1 MKKHGFLVLGV
12 LLALALIFFAS
23 GCSKSKRSDGKL
35 HLYNWTYYTPDEIVA
50 KFKEETGIEIVID
63 NFASNE
69 EMFAKIMAGGN
80 HGYDIIFPS
89 SDYTSIMI
97 TKGLLE
103 EIDHSKI
110 PNLKYIDP
118 MVAEKADYDPD
129 FKYSVPYFMGSSGIA
144 VNTARVPADYER
156 SWNIFADERM
166 AGRMSLLD
174 DMREVMGAA
183 LKQLGYSGN
192 TKDPAELD
200 EAMDL
205 IITKWKPNIVKFD
218 SESFGKA
225 FSRNEF
231 YVVQAYPENVF
242 AELPEESW
250 DSIDFFIPEEGG
262 MMYIDN
268 MVIPKGAKNIEAA
281 HQFINFIH
289 EPENYAIFLDEFSF
303 PPTTNTGAK
312 PYMKNDSFFFTS
324 EDLVNSDNISDL
336 GAELELYNTRWQKIR
351 YEH

>member
-1 MKKHGFLVLGV
+1 MKKHTATVAVL
-12 LLALALIFFAS
+12 LLALIVILFAS
-23 GCSKSKRSDGKL
+23 GCSRSKRSDGKL
-35 HLYNWTYYTPDEIVA
+35 HLYNWTYYTPDELVA

-97 TKGLLE
+97 TKDLLE
-103 EIDHSKI
+103 QIDHSKI

-118 MVAEKADYDPD
+118 LVAQKATYDPT
-129 FKYSVPYFMGSSGIA
+129 FTYSVPYFMGSSGIA

-156 SWNIFADERM
+156 SWNIFADERIS
-166 AGRMSLLD
+166 GRMSLLD

-192 TKDPAELD
+192 SKDPRELD
-200 EAMDL
+200 EATDL
-205 IITKWKPNIVKFD
+205 IISKWKPNIVKFD
-218 SESFGKA
+218 AESFGKA

-231 YVVQAYPENVF
+231 YVVHSYPENVF
-242 AELPEESW
+242 LELPEESW
-250 DSIDFFIPEEGG
+250 DSIDFFVPKEGG

-268 MVIPKGAKNIEAA
+268 MVIPKGARNIEAA

-289 EPENYAIFLDEFSF
+289 EPENYAIFLDEFYF
-303 PPTTNTGAK
+303 PPTTNTGAAQF
-312 PYMKNDSFFFTS
+312 MENDVFFFTS

-336 GAELELYNTRWQKIR
+336 GEDLELYNTRWQKIR
-351 YEH
+351 YEQ

>member
-1 MKKHGFLVLGV
+1 MTKHAIKVTGIILI
-12 LLALALIFFAS
+12 LALILALG
-23 GCSKSKRSDGKL
+23 GCSRSKKSDGKL
-35 HLYNWTYYTPDEIVA
+35 HLYNWTYYTPDEIVE
-50 KFKEETGIEIVID
+50 KFKAETGIEIVID

-103 EIDHSKI
+103 EIDHSKV
-110 PNLKYIDP
+110 PNLRYIDP
-118 MVAEKADYDPD
+118 MVAAKADYDPT

-156 SWNIFADERM
+156 SWNIFADERL

-192 TKDPAELD
+192 STNPAELD
-200 EAMDL
+200 EATEL

-231 YVVQAYPENVF
+231 FVVHSYPENVF
-242 AELPEESW
+242 LELPEESW
-250 DSIDFFIPEEGG
+250 SSIDFFVPEEGG

-268 MVIPKGAKNIEAA
+268 MVIPKGARNIEAA

-289 EPENYAIFLDEFSF
+289 EPENHAIFLDDFSF
-303 PPTTNTGAK
+303 PPTTNTGAA
-312 PYMKNDSFFFTS
+312 PYMENDTFFFTS
-324 EDLVNSDNISDL
+324 EDLANSDNISDL
-336 GAELELYNTRWQKIR
+336 GENLELYNTRWQKIR
-351 YEH
+351 YEQ

>member
-1 MKKHGFLVLGV
+1 MKRHSYLLLGTLLILVLVFIGT
-12 LLALALIFFAS
+12 S
-23 GCSKSKRSDGKL
+23 CSRSKGADNKL
-35 HLYNWTYYTPDEIVA
+35 HLYNWTYYTPDEIVS

-97 TKGLLE
+97 TKDLLME
-103 EIDHSKI
+103 LDHSKL

-118 MVAEKADYDPD
+118 LVKEKAPYDST

-144 VNTARVPADYER
+144 VNKTRVPADYER
-156 SWNIFADERM
+156 SWNIFADERIK
-166 AGRMSLLD
+166 GRMSLLD

-183 LKQLGYSGN
+183 LMYLGYDGN
-192 TKDPAELD
+192 STNEAELD
-200 EAMDL
+200 EATDL
-205 IITKWKPNIVKFD
+205 IINKWKPNIVKFD

-231 YVVQAYPENVF
+231 YVVHAYAENVF
-242 AELPEESW
+242 LEVSPSTW
-250 DSIDFFIPEEGG
+250 DDIDFFVPEGGG

-268 MVIPKGAKNIEAA
+268 MVIPKGARNVEAA
-281 HQFINFIH
+281 HKFINFIH
-289 EPENYAIFLDEFSF
+289 EPENYAIFLDDFFF
-303 PPTTNTGAK
+303 PPTTNTGAAEF
-312 PYMKNDSFFFTS
+312 MENDIFFFTS
-324 EDLVNSDNISDL
+324 DDLVYSSNLSDL
-336 GAELELYNTRWQKIR
+336 GADLDLYNSRWQKIR